1 MSIATGLVALGSTQA
16 SALPISA
23 KYNYFSTV
31 AASTGCILRNDVAVG
46 TEIHV
51 KNGGANTLNIYP
63 PLGGTADAG
72 ATNAATTIAAGVA
85 ARLHYAGNGNWY
97 RSY

>member
-31 AASTGCILRNDVAVG
+31 AASTGCILRNDVAVDRKS
-46 TEIHV
+46 V
-51 KNGGANTLNIYP
+51 
-63 PLGGTADAG
+63 
-72 ATNAATTIAAGVA
+72 V
-85 ARLHYAGNGNWY
+85 
-97 RSY
+97 